1 MTADEA
7 AELEA
12 FNTHSQC
19 KEQAQD
25 DDHRHETLSAN
36 IASTKDKEELS
47 PAEDEAEAG
56 YLNVTQQKKPS
67 KGQDVK
73 YKEAKS
79 SGSKESAGELASDR
93 DPVSAGLEC
102 LIKSNDRCVARAIT
116 NRGALRVIH

>member
-1 MTADEA
+1 MTADED

-25 DDHRHETLSAN
+25 DDHQHETLSAN
-36 IASTKDKEELS
+36 IASTKDQEELS

-56 YLNVTQQKKPS
+56 YLNVTQQNKVS

-73 YKEAKS
+73 SKEPKS
-79 SGSKESAGELASDR
+79 SGSKQSTGELASDR

-102 LIKSNDRCVARAIT
+102 LIKSNDRCVAKAT
-116 NRGALRVIH
+116 TYRGAPRVIH

>member
-56 YLNVTQQKKPS
+56 FLNVTQQKKPS

-73 YKEAKS
+73 YKEPKS
-79 SGSKESAGELASDR
+79 SGSKESAGEL

-116 NRGALRVIH
+116 YRGAP